1 MKQMKSYRKE
11 RITTI
16 CAIDDE
22 ECKHRKG
29 CDTCK
34 KTKRE
39 RTINE
44 KSADFKAGYQQ
55 ALDDIRWG
63 RCKSKCFE
71 YHARPRSQED
81 RIAEIRA
88 LDKELIGGGNTDQR

>member
-1 MKQMKSYRKE
+1 MKNHRKE
-11 RITTI
+11 RTYTL
-16 CAIDDE
+16 CDIDDE
-22 ECKHRKG
+22 ECKHRGK

-34 KTKRE
+34 KTERE

-63 RCKSKCFE
+63 KLKC
-71 YHARPRSQED
+71 YQYLARPKSQED

-88 LDKELIGGGNTDQR
+88 MDKEMLKGGGNTDQK